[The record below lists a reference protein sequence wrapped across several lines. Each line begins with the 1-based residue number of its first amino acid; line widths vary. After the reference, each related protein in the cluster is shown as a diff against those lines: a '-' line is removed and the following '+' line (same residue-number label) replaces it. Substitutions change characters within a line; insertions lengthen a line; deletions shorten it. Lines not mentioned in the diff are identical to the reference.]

1 MFPTACFFVPFLLFY
16 VILTSDVANVRVE
29 NGELFIVLRNNFF
42 SIFTKENLVRW
53 IKWKKRV
60 INHFKKLVC
69 WLLPETSP

>member
-29 NGELFIVLRNNFF
+29 NGELFIVLRNIFF
-42 SIFTKENLVRW
+42 PIFTKENLVRW